1 MPPEMGRAASQASS
15 AASQTTQIVA
25 PHSRPGTADLMRSR
39 SETIVSRNGRR
50 QRSRGSTAS
59 IHSNTT
65 QQTQDQQITEGFPQF
80 LPAQP
85 TAGHNV
91 FGGNPEEIIMRFGQ
105 QLSHPVSGPSLDPT
119 LHDAHHPVMPR
130 AEDFPNHA
138 MHGHHLSHHSI
149 PSGLHGLP
157 SVPMPQYQAM
167 YDSGIENH
175 VPEHVFEEN
184 ENSEAGAK
192 KKKGSSSSLANDNEL
207 RKLLR
212 QYDGFSLKQMAAE
225 VLKHEGAGGK
235 AEKVKQVFA
244 MIWLKENCRK
254 SSGSVRRD
262 RVYCCYAEKC
272 GTERVS
278 VLNPASFGKLVR
290 IIFPNVQTRRL
301 GVRGESKYHYV
312 DLTVIEEKQQ
322 KPPPLNPQIPANIN
336 GSATTTEHK
345 VGETMQKS
353 VSIAPHPPADTA
365 VFPSPTTSFTPRSS
379 TSLSSSGC
387 SCPQS
392 NGESTITLENVASH
406 SGKIIHQMLQLPSM
420 EDPCIDND
428 SLQLPDINDYVP
440 VNTDSKVAAALAA
453 LYRSHCISVI
463 DSFRY
468 CKERNLRHYF
478 SAFHGTLTVPVQKLL
493 THPNL
498 APWIKECDWL
508 MYQKMIAF
516 VAPLTTQV
524 VPKLVLDTFS
534 SISQRLTAHIAET
547 FKAQPTHVSLARLI
561 PAHIFCSLL
570 RHMLDVNQSAN
581 AAAAWLCHPDNR
593 NQMWFDFK
601 TLVDPKEMISRAN
614 IPSCAERATEQILK
628 HDVHA
633 LLTPITDINPAAG
646 HPFFTNPD
654 LDESVQTHKY
664 PVESS
669 TGEDYN
675 FPDKWISFILN
686 LPLAFQNHRTQCIIE
701 KVDALWDCILRR
713 LTLGGAQSFSAW
725 WMTKVFFHEMMLW
738 QAEKGGFMRYTP
750 STLPSP
756 TSRSDQQEPHPF
768 LVKQPYFP
776 DSVKTGSFMT
786 PDTQNVPQSRS
797 GLDTSSAPAE
807 GIPPTRSS
815 LDRSQVEAEPH
826 SNNVQNE
833 KAADISENMASFH
846 ASNNDDSAIDLD
858 DDSMLMTVGKYGDIM
873 ASDPADAEGDVVVI

>member
-1 MPPEMGRAASQASS
+1 
-15 AASQTTQIVA
+15 
-25 PHSRPGTADLMRSR
+25 MRSR
-39 SETIVSRNGRR
+39 SETVVSRNSRR
-50 QRSRGSTAS
+50 PRSRGSTAS

-65 QQTQDQQITEGFPQF
+65 QQTQDQQLADGFSQF
-80 LPAQP
+80 LPTQP

-91 FGGNPEEIIMRFGQ
+91 FGGNPEDIIMRFGQ
-105 QLSHPVSGPSLDPT
+105 QLSHPVNGASLDPT
-119 LHDAHHPVMPR
+119 MQDAHHAVMPR
-130 AEDFPNHA
+130 AEEFPSHA
-138 MHGHHLSHHSI
+138 MHGHHMSHHSI
-149 PSGLHGLP
+149 PSGLPSHGLAG
-157 SVPMPQYQAM
+157 VPMPQYTAM

-175 VPEHVFEEN
+175 VPEHVLEDN
-184 ENSEAGAK
+184 DISEAGAK

-212 QYDGFSLKQMAAE
+212 QYEGYSLKQMAAE

-322 KPPPLNPQIPANIN
+322 KPPPLNPQLPSNTNSAANIAE
-336 GSATTTEHK
+336 SK
-345 VGETMQKS
+345 VDDMMQKS
-353 VSIAPHPPADTA
+353 VSVAPQPPADTA
-365 VFPSPTTSFTPRSS
+365 VFPSPTTSFAPKFTASPSTAGCDCQSSSESHGGSSIRLDNMAS
-379 TSLSSSGC
+379 TS
-387 SCPQS
+387 
-392 NGESTITLENVASH
+392 
-406 SGKIIHQMLQLPSM
+406 GKLIHQMLHLPSSDSPPM
-420 EDPCIDND
+420 DNE
-428 SLQLPDINDYVP
+428 SLQLPDISDYLP
-440 VNTDSKVAAALAA
+440 ANTDSKIAAALAA

-468 CKERNLRHYF
+468 CKERNMLRYF

-498 APWIKECDWL
+498 APWIKECDWI

-524 VPKLVLDTFS
+524 VPKLVLDAFS
-534 SISQRLTAHIAET
+534 SISQKLTSHIADT
-547 FKAQPTHVSLARLI
+547 FKSQPLHVSEARLI
-561 PAHIFCSLL
+561 PAHIFCNLL
-570 RHMLDVNQSAN
+570 KHMLDVNQSAN

-601 TLVDPKEMISRAN
+601 TLVDPQEMIVKAN
-614 IPSCAERATEQILK
+614 IPRCSERATALVLK
-628 HDVHA
+628 HDVRA
-633 LLTPITDINPAAG
+633 LLTPVADMNPSAALPFYTRPDTEEDIQA
-646 HPFFTNPD
+646 
-654 LDESVQTHKY
+654 HKY
-664 PVESS
+664 PVESAA
-669 TGEDYN
+669 GDDYN

-686 LPLAFQNHRTQCIIE
+686 LPSVFPHHSTQCIID

-750 STLPSP
+750 STLHYATLSSNQQGPTNFLMKPSNCP
-756 TSRSDQQEPHPF
+756 VPDKNESQHASHSR
-768 LVKQPYFP
+768 
-776 DSVKTGSFMT
+776 
-786 PDTQNVPQSRS
+786 
-797 GLDTSSAPAE
+797 
-807 GIPPTRSS
+807 TRSAAS
-815 LDRSQVEAEPH
+815 LTSAESLTQTQTPMHRSQMEAE
-826 SNNVQNE
+826 SNQSTLETE
-833 KAADISENMASFH
+833 KPSGVSESITGFQAP
-846 ASNNDDSAIDLD
+846 NNDDSAIDLD
-858 DDSMLMTVGKYGDIM
+858 DDSMLMTVGKYGDM
-873 ASDPADAEGDVVVI
+873 MVSDPADAEGDVVVI

>member
-1 MPPEMGRAASQASS
+1 MPPEMARAASQASS
-15 AASQTTQIVA
+15 AASQATQIVA

-39 SETIVSRNGRR
+39 SETVVSRNSRR
-50 QRSRGSTAS
+50 PRSRGSTAS
-59 IHSNTT
+59 IHSTTT
-65 QQTQDQQITEGFPQF
+65 QQTQDQQLTDGFSQF
-80 LPAQP
+80 MPTQP
-85 TAGHNV
+85 TPGHNV
-91 FGGNPEEIIMRFGQ
+91 FGTNPEEIIMRFGQ
-105 QLSHPVSGPSLDPT
+105 QLSHPVNGASLDPT
-119 LHDAHHPVMPR
+119 LQDAHHPVMPR
-130 AEDFPNHA
+130 AEEFPSHA
-138 MHGHHLSHHSI
+138 MHGHHLSHHSLPAGI
-149 PSGLHGLP
+149 PNHGLP
-157 SVPMPQYQAM
+157 NVPMPQFQPM

-175 VPEHVFEEN
+175 VPEHVLEDN
-184 ENSEAGAK
+184 DISEAGAK

-212 QYDGFSLKQMAAE
+212 QYEGYSLKQMAAE

-322 KPPPLNPQIPANIN
+322 KPPPLNPQLPSNVN
-336 GSATTTEHK
+336 SAASVAESK
-345 VGETMQKS
+345 SGETMQKS
-353 VSIAPHPPADTA
+353 VSVAPQPPADTA
-365 VFPSPTTSFTPRSS
+365 VFPSPTTSFTPRF
-379 TSLSSSGC
+379 TANAPTSGC
-387 SCPQS
+387 GCHSPS
-392 NGESTITLENVASH
+392 HPHGDTSITLENVASK
-406 SGKIIHQMLQLPSM
+406 SGKIIHQMLQLPCS
-420 EDPCIDND
+420 DSPAIDNE
-428 SLQLPDINDYVP
+428 SLQLPDINDYLP
-440 VNTDSKVAAALAA
+440 ANTDSKIAAALAA

-468 CKERNLRHYF
+468 CKERNMLRYF

-498 APWIKECDWL
+498 APWIKECDWI

-524 VPKLVLDTFS
+524 VPKLVLDAFS
-534 SISQRLTAHIAET
+534 SISQRLTAHIADT
-547 FKAQPTHVSLARLI
+547 FKAQPLHVSLARLI
-561 PAHIFCSLL
+561 PAHIFCNLL
-570 RHMLDVNQSAN
+570 KHMLDVNQSAN

-601 TLVDPKEMISRAN
+601 TLVDPKDMILKAN

-628 HDVHA
+628 HDVRA
-633 LLTPITDINPAAG
+633 LLTPVADMNPSAALPFYTRPDTDE
-646 HPFFTNPD
+646 D
-654 LDESVQTHKY
+654 LQTPRY
-664 PVESS
+664 PVEPA
-669 TGEDYN
+669 TGDDYN

-686 LPLAFQNHRTQCIIE
+686 LPSVFPHHSTQCVIE

-750 STLPSP
+750 STLHYAGLGSNQQGTTNFLMKSSNCPVPDKNESQHTAHSRTRSAASP
-756 TSRSDQQEPHPF
+756 TSAES
-768 LVKQPYFP
+768 L
-776 DSVKTGSFMT
+776 
-786 PDTQNVPQSRS
+786 TQTQ
-797 GLDTSSAPAE
+797 TS
-807 GIPPTRSS
+807 
-815 LDRSQVEAEPH
+815 LNRSQMEAE
-826 SNNVQNE
+826 SNPNTIETE
-833 KAADISENMASFH
+833 KPSGVPENMAGFQ
-846 ASNNDDSAIDLD
+846 APNNDDSAIDLD
-858 DDSMLMTVGKYGDIM
+858 DDSMLITVGKYGDM
-873 ASDPADAEGDVVVI
+873 MVSDPADAEGDVVVI

>member
-1 MPPEMGRAASQASS
+1 MPPDLGRAASQSSS
-15 AASQTTQIVA
+15 AASQTTQIA
-25 PHSRPGTADLMRSR
+25 ATHSRPGTADLMRSR
-39 SETIVSRNGRR
+39 SETVVSRNSRR
-50 QRSRGSTAS
+50 PRSRGSTAS
-59 IHSNTT
+59 IQSTTT
-65 QQTQDQQITEGFPQF
+65 QQTQDQQLTDGFSQF
-80 LPAQP
+80 LPAQ
-85 TAGHNV
+85 TSAGPNI
-91 FGGNPEEIIMRFGQ
+91 FSTNPEEIIMRFGQ
-105 QLSHPVSGPSLDPT
+105 QLSHTVNGTSLDPT
-119 LHDAHHPVMPR
+119 IPDAHHHVMGR
-130 AEDFPNHA
+130 ADDFSNHT

-149 PSGLHGLP
+149 PSGIHTHGLP
-157 SVPMPQYQAM
+157 GVAIPQYQTM

-175 VPEHVFEEN
+175 VPDHLLDDHEA
-184 ENSEAGAK
+184 SETGAK

-212 QYDGFSLKQMAAE
+212 QYEGYTLKQMAAE

-322 KPPPLNPQIPANIN
+322 KSTPQQARFQSLDATASGATEATN
-336 GSATTTEHK
+336 GE
-345 VGETMQKS
+345 VMQKS
-353 VSIAPHPPADTA
+353 VSVVSQPTADTA
-365 VFPSPTTSFTPRSS
+365 LFPSPTTSFSPKVVAS
-379 TSLSSSGC
+379 TANFGC
-387 SCPQS
+387 GCQS
-392 NGESTITLENVASH
+392 RANEDSDITLENVASH
-406 SGKIIHQMLQLPSM
+406 SGKLIHQMLQLPTTDGSSV
-420 EDPCIDND
+420 DTD
-428 SLQLPDINDYVP
+428 SLQLPDINDFLP
-440 VNTDSKVAAALAA
+440 ANTDSKVAAALAA

-468 CKERNLRHYF
+468 CKERNLLRYF

-524 VPKLVLDTFS
+524 VPKLVLDAFS
-534 SISQRLTAHIAET
+534 SISQRLTAHIADT
-547 FKAQPTHVSLARLI
+547 FKTQPAHVSLARLI

-593 NQMWFDFK
+593 NQMWLDFK
-601 TLVDPKEMISRAN
+601 TLVDPKEMITRAN
-614 IPSCAERATEQILK
+614 IPTCAEQATERILT
-628 HDVHA
+628 HDVRA
-633 LLTPITDINPAAG
+633 LLTPITDLNLSQSDSERSTPE
-646 HPFFTNPD
+646 HKFPV
-654 LDESVQTHKY
+654 DESV
-664 PVESS
+664 
-669 TGEDYN
+669 GEEYN

-686 LPLAFQNHRTQCIIE
+686 LTSIFPQHRTQCIIE
-701 KVDALWDCILRR
+701 RVDALWDCILRR

-738 QAEKGGFMRYTP
+738 QAEKGGFMHYTP
-750 STLPSP
+750 STLQKTGMDFDQPGPGGLLLKPS
-756 TSRSDQQEPHPF
+756 SNASDQNGRSTS
-768 LVKQPYFP
+768 
-776 DSVKTGSFMT
+776 DSQTGS
-786 PDTQNVPQSRS
+786 SK
-797 GLDTSSAPAE
+797 
-807 GIPPTRSS
+807 
-815 LDRSQVEAEPH
+815 DRSQMEVETNLSHVE
-826 SNNVQNE
+826 NE
-833 KAADISENMASFH
+833 KPSHMTESLTTFH
-846 ASNNDDSAIDLD
+846 APNHDDSAIDLD
-858 DDSMLMTVGKYGDIM
+858 DDSMLMTVGKYGDM
-873 ASDPADAEGDVVVI
+873 MVSDPADAEGDVVVI